1 MRKNP
6 RDATG
11 FKSAKNQGCGH
22 HMQQPVDQL
31 SILGTDPGHFKKKD
45 PWWFFFQCR
54 LNSACGLRILASLLS
69 TIHMRSASW
78 HIPREKLRG
87 VRVTRP
93 CITHPEGKERGLWSW
108 RLIEVCTPGAQL
120 KTKSGHLIET
130 TKSWSLVTTN
140 INIGIN
146 FRGQKKIYHFF
157 GACVYSKSFFWR
169 EMKSTVLIV
178 NIIFFYL
185 FVRLFAPY
193 TSHNCI

>member
-45 PWWFFFQCR
+45 PWWVFFQCR

-157 GACVYSKSFFWR
+157 GACVYSKSFLER
-169 EMKSTVLIV
+169 NEKHRTYCQYYLL
-178 NIIFFYL
+178 L
-185 FVRLFAPY
+185 FVCAVICAVY
-193 TSHNCI
+193 IS